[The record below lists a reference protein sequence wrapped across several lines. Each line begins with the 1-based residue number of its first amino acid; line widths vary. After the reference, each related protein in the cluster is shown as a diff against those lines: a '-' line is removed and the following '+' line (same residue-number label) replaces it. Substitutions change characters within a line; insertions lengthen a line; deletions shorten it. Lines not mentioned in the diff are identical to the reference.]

1 MSGGHLFVISGSS
14 GVGKGTIMKC
24 VMERMPELQFS
35 VSATSRPPRPGE
47 TNGVEYFFVTED
59 AFRQMI
65 EQGAF
70 VEHDYHMG
78 NYYGTLKSEIINKT
92 KNGSMLLDI
101 EPVGA
106 LRVREIFPEATLIYI
121 APPSLEAL
129 EQRLRGRNDTSEEQM
144 KLRRERAV
152 WESSQMERYDH
163 VVVNDILEHCVE
175 QVLHILREKMN
186 QTY

>member
-1 MSGGHLFVISGSS
+1 MSSGHLFVISGSS
-14 GVGKGTIMKC
+14 GVGKGTIMKQ
-24 VMERMPELQFS
+24 VMQRMPQLQFS

-59 AFRQMI
+59 AFKQMI

-70 VEHDYHMG
+70 VEYDYHMG

-92 KNGSMLLDI
+92 KTDSMLLDI

-121 APPSLEAL
+121 APPSLEEL
-129 EQRLRGRNDTSEEQM
+129 ENRLRGRNDTSEEQM
-144 KLRRERAV
+144 KLRRERAA
-152 WESSQMERYDH
+152 WESTQMEKYDH
-163 VVVNDILEHCVE
+163 VVVNDILESCV
-175 QVLHILREKMN
+175 QKVLHIIRETMED
-186 QTY
+186 

>member
-1 MSGGHLFVISGSS
+1 MSNGHLFVISGSS
-14 GVGKGTIMKC
+14 GVGKGTILKH
-24 VMERMPELQFS
+24 VMQRMPELQFS

-47 TNGVEYFFVTED
+47 TNGVEYFFVSEE

-70 VEHDYHMG
+70 VEYDYHMG
-78 NYYGTLKSEIINKT
+78 NYYGTLQSEIINKT
-92 KNGSMLLDI
+92 RNGNMLLDI

-106 LRVREIFPEATLIYI
+106 LRVRELFPEATLIYI

-152 WESSQMERYDH
+152 WESAQMEKYDF
-163 VVVNDILEHCVE
+163 VVVNDILEDCVQ
-175 QVLHILREKMN
+175 QVLHIIRDGMEK
-186 QTY
+186 

>member
-1 MSGGHLFVISGSS
+1 MSKGHLFVISGSS
-14 GVGKGTIMKC
+14 GVGKGTVMKH
-24 VMERMPELQFS
+24 VLERMPELQFS

-47 TNGVEYFFVTED
+47 TNGVEYFFVSQD

-70 VEHDYHMG
+70 VEYDYHMG
-78 NYYGTLKSEIINKT
+78 NYYGTLKSEIFNKT
-92 KNGSMLLDI
+92 KNGNMLFDI

-106 LRVREIFPEATLIYI
+106 LRVREMFPEATLIYI

-144 KLRRERAV
+144 KLRRERAI
-152 WESSQMERYDH
+152 WESAQMEKYDH
-163 VVVNDILEHCVE
+163 VVINDVLEDCVQ
-175 QVLHILREKMN
+175 QVLHIIRE
-186 QTY
+186 TTEE

>member
-14 GVGKGTIMKC
+14 GVGKGTVMKQ
-24 VMERMPELQFS
+24 VMQRLPQLQFS
-35 VSATSRPPRPGE
+35 VSATSRAPRPGE

-70 VEHDYHMG
+70 VEYDYHMG

-92 KNGSMLLDI
+92 KTGHMLLDI

-106 LRVREIFPEATLIYI
+106 LNVRESFPEATLIYL
-121 APPSLEAL
+121 APPSMEAL

-144 KLRRERAV
+144 KLRRERAI
-152 WESSQMERYDH
+152 WESAQMEKYDY
-163 VVVNDILEHCVE
+163 VVVNDVLEDCVQ
-175 QVLHILREKMN
+175 QVLDIIREFMEE
-186 QTY
+186 